1 MPSVQDY
8 STAEEPQLVNWAKG
22 GDLQSFEELVSRYR
36 DESTRTC
43 LRDIMR
49 NEDLMIDLSQN
60 AWVKAWQRPSAIPWR
75 GQLPNLAEPDRDQP
89 VSRRL
94 RRRKRAR
101 MDSIEEIEEA
111 TGPVEN
117 RMEIQEVDPMER
129 LNREELRERIDAAM
143 AKLSDNHRT
152 VLVLYEYEQI
162 EYKHIA
168 EKMSS
173 IGTVMSRLFMP
184 EKKMAA
190 LLGETLKRDGWHRMN
205 ENEIQ
210 LKVQALVDGELTGR
224 EAESTATTYQRRCQA
239 AASTPKLT

>member
-1 MPSVQDY
+1 MPSVPDY

-36 DESTRTC
+36 DRAYARAFS
-43 LRDIMR
+43 IMR
-49 NEDLMIDLSQN
+49 NEDLAVDLSQN
-60 AWVKAWQRPSAIPWR
+60 AWVKAWQRLAQFHGEASFPTWLNRIVT
-75 GQLPNLAEPDRDQP
+75 NLCLDE
-89 VSRRL
+89 L

-117 RMEIQEVDPMER
+117 RMVLQEVDPMER

-168 EKMSS
+168 EKMGTS
-173 IGTVMSRLFMP
+173 IGTVMSRLFYAR
-184 EKKMAA
+184 KKMAA
-190 LLGETLKRDGWHRMN
+190 LLGETLKRDGLI
-205 ENEIQ
+205 E
-210 LKVQALVDGELTGR
+210 
-224 EAESTATTYQRRCQA
+224 
-239 AASTPKLT
+239 